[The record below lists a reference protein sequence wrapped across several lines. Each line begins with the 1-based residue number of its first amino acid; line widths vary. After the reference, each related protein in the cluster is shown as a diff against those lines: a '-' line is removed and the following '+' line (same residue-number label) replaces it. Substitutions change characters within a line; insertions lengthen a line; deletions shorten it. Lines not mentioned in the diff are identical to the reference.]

1 MAAVPGQLFTF
12 TFTRTQ
18 LIHLY
23 SLLPLLAGSHFKGM
37 GKSRERAMERKRERE
52 REKEATEIPHGHL
65 TPQGAAAAAA
75 AVLCV

>member
-1 MAAVPGQLFTF
+1 MAAAPGQLFTF

-37 GKSRERAMERKRERE
+37 GKSRERERERVMKRER
-52 REKEATEIPHGHL
+52 EATEIPHGHL